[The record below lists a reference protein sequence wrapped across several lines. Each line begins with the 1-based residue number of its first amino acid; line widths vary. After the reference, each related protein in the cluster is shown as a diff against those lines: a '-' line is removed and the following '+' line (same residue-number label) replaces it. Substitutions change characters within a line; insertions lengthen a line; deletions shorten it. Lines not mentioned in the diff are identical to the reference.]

1 MALLWFLALAAQ
13 TADSTELERRMVELV
28 NVERDARGIPPLE
41 LHPKLTELARNYSQ
55 RMAATGRVDHELDR
69 PMEER
74 IRKVLPNTCMF
85 GENVSKNTSV
95 DYALSDLMTSE
106 GHRDNVLHP
115 DYEMVGVGIVW
126 GEDDYLYITQEFS
139 RPCGPRRRR

>member
-1 MALLWFLALAAQ
+1 MACLLFLALAAQ
-13 TADSTELERRMVELV
+13 TADTTELERRMVELV

-41 LHPKLTELARNYSQ
+41 LHPRLSELARKYSQ
-55 RMAATGRVDHELDR
+55 RMAATGRVDHDLDR

-106 GHRDNVLHP
+106 GHRDNLLNP
-115 DYEMVGVGIVW
+115 GYEMVGVGIVQ
-126 GEDDYLYITQEFS
+126 GENESLYITQEFA
-139 RPCGPRRRR
+139 RRCDPRRQR